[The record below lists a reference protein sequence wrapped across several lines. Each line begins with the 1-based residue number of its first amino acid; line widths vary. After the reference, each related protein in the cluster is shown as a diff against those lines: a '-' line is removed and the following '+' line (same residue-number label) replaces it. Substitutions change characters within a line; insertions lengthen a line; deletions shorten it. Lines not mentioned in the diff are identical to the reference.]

1 MKVFAGHADAALAAV
16 PTAVAIGVFD
26 GMHLGHQALIA
37 EVVRLSRQSR
47 QADAL
52 DNGRGGGLR
61 RMAYTFDPHPARL
74 LRPAMAPLLLEPIGR
89 RLERLAAA
97 GIEATVV
104 QPFDPPLAAM
114 GAADFFHQ
122 VLRARLGA
130 QAVVVGEGFR
140 FGRGQEGQVE
150 GMRALGE
157 ACGVSVTAVV
167 HVRQGGVD
175 VSSTKIRAALHAGQV
190 EGAALL
196 LGHYFEI
203 AGPVVEGAR
212 RGRTLGFPTAN
223 CAAAGE
229 VMPARGVYAAWA
241 RLAGRRLPA
250 VVNVGTAP
258 TFGASTTVKVEAHL
272 LKHDG
277 SAFYGAQLTLEMVA
291 RVRDERRFDGAV
303 SLIAQVR
310 QDVVR
315 AQQLLAASNC

>member
-1 MKVFAGHADAALAAV
+1 MKVFAGHADAALAAR

-37 EVVRLSRQSR
+37 EVARLSRQPRRS
-47 QADAL
+47 DAL
-52 DNGRGGGLR
+52 DGRQDGALR
-61 RMAYTFDPHPARL
+61 RMAYTFHPHPARL
-74 LRPAMAPLLLEPIGR
+74 LRPAVAPLLLEPIGR

-97 GIEATVV
+97 GIEAAVV
-104 QPFDPPLAAM
+104 QPFNPPLAAM

-140 FGRGQEGQVE
+140 FGRGQEGQV
-150 GMRALGE
+150 GGLRALGG
-157 ACGVSVTAVV
+157 ACGVSVTAVA

-175 VSSTKIRAALHAGQV
+175 VSSTQIRACLHAGQV
-190 EGAALL
+190 DGAALL
-196 LGHYFEI
+196 LGRYFEI
-203 AGPVVEGAR
+203 AGPVVKGAQ

-223 CAAAGE
+223 CAPNSE
-229 VMPARGVYAAWA
+229 VMPAHGVYAAWA

-272 LKHDG
+272 LEHDG
-277 SAFYGAQLTLEMVA
+277 SAFYGAQLALEMVA
-291 RVRDERRFDGAV
+291 RVRQERRFDGAAE
-303 SLIAQVR
+303 LIAQVG
-310 QDVVR
+310 QDIVQ
-315 AQQLLAASNC
+315 AQALLAASNS